1 MILLNSQ
8 RFQVVTASYSNLY
21 RYICIKMKDRSGK
34 ELQRRAESA
43 LQKVFQIF
51 EGKSKP
57 FRKRKAFGEGG
68 ISITGLSEG
77 LGEFFETNPW
87 FFRIG
92 FVVGT
97 ILSKW
102 MILVYILLSI
112 ALPEKS
118 TLPPTPK
125 SSRPAP
131 KKPPKP
137 EDDWTDSDFAV
148 CENCQTAVKFGSNYC
163 HKCGHKIS

>member
-1 MILLNSQ
+1 MILSNSQ

-21 RYICIKMKDRSGK
+21 RYICIKMKDKSGK
-34 ELQRRAESA
+34 ELQRRAENA

-57 FRKRKAFGEGG
+57 FRIRKQFGEGG

-92 FVVGT
+92 FLVGT
-97 ILSKW
+97 FFSKW

-118 TLPPTPK
+118 TLPPTPNPK
-125 SSRPAP
+125 RPAA
-131 KKPPKP
+131 KKPPQTKD
-137 EDDWTDSDFAV
+137 EWADSDFAV